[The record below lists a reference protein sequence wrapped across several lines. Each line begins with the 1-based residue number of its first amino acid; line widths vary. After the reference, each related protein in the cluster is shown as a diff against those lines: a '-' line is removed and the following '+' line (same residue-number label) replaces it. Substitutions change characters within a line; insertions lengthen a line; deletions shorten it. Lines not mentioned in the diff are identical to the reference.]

1 MKKRKEKD
9 INRLFN
15 LLGWH
20 PNPVESIR
28 DAEEESEKSKRV
40 PAAKSS
46 GICGKSSYTSERTA
60 KQAMRNRLNKGA
72 NVSRLRCYR
81 CEKCGLWHMTSSFR
95 G

>member
-28 DAEEESEKSKRV
+28 DAKEESEGGKQLLSEK
-40 PAAKSS
+40 PS
-46 GICGKSSYTSERTA
+46 GMCGKNSYASERAA

-81 CEKCGLWHMTSSFR
+81 CDKCGLWHMSSSFW